1 MRMSAILYDYLLPL
15 MGHDAATYWATLL
28 VIKPV

>member
-1 MRMSAILYDYLLPL
+1 MSTLLFDQLLPL

-28 VIKPV
+28 VVDPI